1 MFGDVSVLAGV
12 RRPSCPFV
20 LLVLFLSVGSVVIYR
35 WEWRFAQALLVLRPD
50 GEAGR
55 VEEIFLRLGWQ
66 ALEVEPLL
74 EGDRPGL
81 SFGDAMRAT
90 RESFD
95 FRPLAAKKFDEPLDL
110 CLLGFADPL
119 PRDQIDEPVNGSVN
133 FAPGHCAGPMT

>member
-20 LLVLFLSVGSVVIYR
+20 LLVLIPAVGSVVIYR
-35 WEWRFAQALLVLRPD
+35 WEWRFTQALLVLRPD

-81 SFGDAMRAT
+81 SFGDAMRAA
-90 RESFD
+90 RETLNL
-95 FRPLAAKKFDEPLDL
+95 RPLAAKKFDERLDL
-110 CLLGFADPL
+110 FVFVWRKSLT
-119 PRDQIDEPVNGSVN
+119 RNEI
-133 FAPGHCAGPMT
+133 